1 MRDQQTNTTESK
13 TTCGSELHNS
23 ITLKANQGEKKMNK
37 DIYQTITNRI
47 IESLE
52 NGVAPWV
59 KPWASCGTPRNA
71 VTGREYSGINM
82 ILLAMS
88 PFANPLWLTYNQARA
103 VNATVRKG
111 EHGTQVVFFKPFK
124 ITDKNDAESTAPQG
138 DNEKTIPLLRT
149 YTVFNAQQIDNLPE
163 KYTQAIKPQLDS
175 FADNE
180 QAEVLLA
187 KATIEYGKP
196 RACFIPSLDRIHL
209 PNKVEFRS
217 IADFYATAL
226 HELVH
231 FSGHTSRLARDFK
244 GRFGDSSYAFEE
256 LIAELGAAFLCAHC
270 SINGQLQHASYIG
283 NWLKVLKNDKRAIF
297 TASAAA
303 RKATVFLVGEQEQEE
318 EQAAA

>member
-1 MRDQQTNTTESK
+1 MRDQQTSTTENN
-13 TTCGSELHNS
+13 TACGSELNNS

-37 DIYQTITNRI
+37 DIYQAITDRI

-59 KPWASCGTPRNA
+59 KPWASCGAPRNA

-88 PFANPLWLTYNQARA
+88 PFANPLWLTYNQAKA

-124 ITDKNDAESTAPQG
+124 ITDKNDAESK
-138 DNEKTIPLLRT
+138 EKTIPLLRT

-180 QAEVLLA
+180 QAEALLA
-187 KATIEYGKP
+187 KAIIEHGKP
-196 RACFIPSLDRIHL
+196 KACFIPMLDRIHL
-209 PNKVEFRS
+209 PNKVEFNS
-217 IADFYATAL
+217 IPDYYATGL
-226 HELVH
+226 HELTH
-231 FSGHTSRLARDFK
+231 WTGHTSRLARDFN

-297 TASAAA
+297 TASVAA
-303 RKATVFLVGEQEQEE
+303 RKAAVFLVGEQEQEE

>member
-1 MRDQQTNTTESK
+1 
-13 TTCGSELHNS
+13 
-23 ITLKANQGEKKMNK
+23 MNK
-37 DIYQTITNRI
+37 DIYQTITDRI

-59 KPWASCGTPRNA
+59 KPWASCGAPRNA

-303 RKATVFLVGEQEQEE
+303 RKAAVFLVGEQEQEE

>member
-1 MRDQQTNTTESK
+1 MRDQQTNTTESN
-13 TTCGSELHNS
+13 TACGSELHNS

-37 DIYQTITNRI
+37 DIYQTITDKI

-59 KPWASCGTPRNA
+59 KPWASCGAPRNA

-88 PFANPLWLTYNQARA
+88 PFANPLWLTYNQAKA

-124 ITDKNDAESTAPQG
+124 ITDKNDAESK
-138 DNEKTIPLLRT
+138 EKSIPLMRT
-149 YTVFNAQQIDNLPE
+149 FTVFNAQQIDNLPE
-163 KYTQAIKPQLDS
+163 KYTQATKPQLDS
-175 FADNE
+175 FADNAP
-180 QAEVLLA
+180 AETLLA
-187 KATIEYGKP
+187 KAIIEHGKP
-196 RACFIPSLDRIHL
+196 KACFIPMLDRIHL
-209 PNKVEFRS
+209 PNKVEFNS
-217 IADFYATAL
+217 IPDYYATAL
-226 HELVH
+226 HELTH
-231 FSGHTSRLARDFK
+231 WTGHTSRLARDFN

-303 RKATVFLVGEQEQEE
+303 RKAAVFLVGEQEQEE